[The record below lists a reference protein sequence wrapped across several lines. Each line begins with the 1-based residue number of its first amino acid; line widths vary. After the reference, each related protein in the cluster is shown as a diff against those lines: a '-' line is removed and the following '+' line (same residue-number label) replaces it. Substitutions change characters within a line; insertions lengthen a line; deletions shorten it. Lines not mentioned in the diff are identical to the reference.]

1 MIVRT
6 HRHCAH
12 CTATRRWHTP
22 PMTAAST
29 PLACY
34 SVTPLQTAVCT
45 VAVCVHS
52 GGVHNEV
59 QWRWW
64 CHSAHLRCAHLWC
77 AHLRW
82 RCCRSGGVECDSG
95 GVFHD
100 HVLVYRRVVT
110 GAGECACV
118 VCQWCARS
126 TECMPV
132 VRFWCSSRERDSE
145 FIDLFYK

>member
-6 HRHCAH
+6 HRHCARTALRHATTSSRH
-12 CTATRRWHTP
+12 CSPYRWHTP

-29 PLACY
+29 PLPACY

-59 QWRWW
+59 QWRTRSWWW

-82 RCCRSGGVECDSG
+82 RCCGGVECDSG

-132 VRFWCSSRERDSE
+132 VRF
-145 FIDLFYK
+145 